1 MGFYVFPVVIVV
13 FVLNLTP
20 FYCVLF
26 ILHFQL
32 LRCAARRQ
40 FFPTFSGNG
49 NIFFATHLTF
59 LIRSSP
65 LRPGESISIW
75 LFSIFP
81 FLFFLSAVF
90 FARFG
95 SFRLDFFYIKS
106 AICAN
111 VCLSFPVC
119 VFVGRRFELFFPLM
133 FSISRA
139 SHWSADKQQTS
150 CVFVRWKSALFVC
163 VFICI
168 SLFYCWLYLFLS
180 AAKFF
185 IHLLHISRFGSVAFW
200 SIDLH
205 THEYIYSN

>member
-1 MGFYVFPVVIVV
+1 MFFPVVIVV

-20 FYCVLF
+20 LYCVLF

-40 FFPTFSGNG
+40 FFSDIFRKYFFRHAFDFSDSQLPSAAGRNHF
-49 NIFFATHLTF
+49 NLTIFY
-59 LIRSSP
+59 
-65 LRPGESISIW
+65 
-75 LFSIFP
+75 FSP
-81 FLFFLSAVF
+81 FLFFLSAIF

-111 VCLSFPVC
+111 VCLPFAVC
-119 VFVGRRFELFFPLM
+119 VFVERRFELFFPFM

-168 SLFYCWLYLFLS
+168 SLFYC
-180 AAKFF
+180 
-185 IHLLHISRFGSVAFW
+185 
-200 SIDLH
+200 
-205 THEYIYSN
+205 